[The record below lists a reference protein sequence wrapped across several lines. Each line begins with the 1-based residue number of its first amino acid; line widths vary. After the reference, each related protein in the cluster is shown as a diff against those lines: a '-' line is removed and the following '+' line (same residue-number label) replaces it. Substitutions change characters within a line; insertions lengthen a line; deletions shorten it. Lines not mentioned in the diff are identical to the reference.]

1 MAGRVIHWVHLTTAA
16 NQQLLWMHSNN
27 SLMKERISRVF
38 SEKFSG
44 QPLIVRSPGRVNIIG
59 EHTDY
64 NDGFVLPA
72 AIDKS
77 IYVAVAKRNDD
88 CIHLFAANFNEAY
101 ETSLTAIQ
109 SSTNWH
115 TYILG
120 IVDQLLK
127 HKHPITGFNL
137 VIDGDVP
144 AGAGLSSSA
153 AVECATIFAL
163 NELFELKIDKMEM
176 VRMAQKAEHCFAGVK
191 CGIMDM
197 FASMFGK
204 KDNALKLDCRSLAH
218 EYIPLHL
225 EGYKLVLF
233 NTNVKHSLASSE
245 YNTRRQQC
253 ETGVAIIKQQ
263 HPHIKSLREADLIM
277 LDKYVKPKDELVYQ
291 RCKYVM
297 EEIERLTGACN
308 DLKKGNLAAL
318 GKKMFATHEGLSKEY
333 EVSCKELDFL
343 VDAVKNNANVLGA
356 RMMGGGFGGCTI
368 NIIKEESIDRLTA
381 ALAAAYK
388 TKMGMELTA
397 YIVQTNDGTCVINS

>member
-1 MAGRVIHWVHLTTAA
+1 MIE
-16 NQQLLWMHSNN
+16 
-27 SLMKERISRVF
+27 KISRIF
-38 SEKFSG
+38 LEKFSNH
-44 QPLIVRSPGRVNIIG
+44 PLIVRSPGRVNIIG

-64 NDGFVLPA
+64 NEGFVLPA

-77 IYVAVAKRNDD
+77 IYIAVSKRDDD
-88 CIHLFAANFNEAY
+88 CIHLFAANFNEAF
-101 ETSLTAIQ
+101 ETSLPEIKA
-109 SSTNWH
+109 SGNWH

-120 IVDQLLK
+120 IVDQLAK
-127 HKHPITGFNL
+127 RGYVISGFNL

-153 AVECATIFAL
+153 AVECATVFAL
-163 NELFELKIDKMEM
+163 NELFELAIDKMEM
-176 VRMAQKAEHCFAGVK
+176 VKIAQMAEHCFAGVK

-204 KDNALKLDCRSLAH
+204 KDNAIKLDCRSLAH

-253 ETGVAIIKQQ
+253 ETGVAIIQQ
-263 HPHIKSLREADLIM
+263 HYEHIKNLRDVDMMM
-277 LDKYVKPKDELVYQ
+277 LDEYVKAKDELVYR
-291 RCKYVM
+291 RCKYVV
-297 EEIERLTGACN
+297 EEIERLNGACN
-308 DLKKGNLAAL
+308 DLKNGNLLSL
-318 GKKMFATHEGLSKEY
+318 GKKIFATHEGLSKEY

-343 VDAVKNNANVLGA
+343 VDAVKGNLNVLGA
-356 RMMGGGFGGCTI
+356 RMMGGGFGGCSI
-368 NIIKEESIDRLTA
+368 NIIKEENIEQLTVT
-381 ALAAAYK
+381 LAAAYK